1 MSDKK
6 FKNIKLNL
14 GSEFKKYTKG
24 SIIGDDKYKPDI
36 SIINSK
42 EKVVCVIESSSTGD
56 RKVHI
61 GEMFQSH
68 KFYCDEEIKGDLIIS
83 LAGSSKNSPRPDTS
97 YKYLKPYFDFIKKE
111 SKIGLKR
118 VHLIE
123 QDDFIKLQNDGVKL
137 LDEKFINKCTTLD

>member
-1 MSDKK
+1 MSDTS

-14 GSEFKKYTKG
+14 GHDFEKNTKG
-24 SIIGDDKYKPDI
+24 SIIGADQYKPDI

-68 KFYCDEEIKGDLIIS
+68 KFYCDEEIKGELIIS
-83 LAGSSKNSPRPDTS
+83 LAGNNKNSPRPDTS

-111 SKIGLKR
+111 SKFGLKR
-118 VHLIE
+118 VYLIE
-123 QDDFIKLQNDGVKL
+123 QDDFMKLQNGDVKL
-137 LDEKFINKCTTLD
+137 LGERFINKCTTLD